1 MQLSVFHYK
10 TILSSVSGP
19 IVDLII
25 EAKKIRVIGNSS
37 FLLYSVFLS
46 SSPPLQFG
54 SSAVHASSIFK
65 VFKILP
71 ESTSSFYLHCCHP
84 NLWAHFLHLGPWSNY
99 QLISLFP
106 PLHLPFSMTWPLPI
120 SPNLPPTTL
129 FLAYYAYC

>member
-1 MQLSVFHYK
+1 MTKMQLSVFHYK

-84 NLWAHFLHLGPWSNY
+84 NLWAHFLHLGP
-99 QLISLFP
+99 
-106 PLHLPFSMTWPLPI
+106 
-120 SPNLPPTTL
+120 
-129 FLAYYAYC
+129 